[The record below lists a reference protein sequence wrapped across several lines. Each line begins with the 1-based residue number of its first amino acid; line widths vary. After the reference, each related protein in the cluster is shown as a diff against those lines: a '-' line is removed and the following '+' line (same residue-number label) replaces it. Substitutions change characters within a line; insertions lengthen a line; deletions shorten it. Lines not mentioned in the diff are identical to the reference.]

1 MQLRPKSL
9 SGLIFIGY
17 GLIALPL
24 LVAVVN
30 AAWQMDRLARKS
42 EALVQVGVHGTQ
54 NYRLL
59 LEQLTSMERNARLY
73 QVLGDNARAAKQHL
87 DIYKESE
94 ARFNAALSELEE
106 LSANPARS
114 DDLQA
119 LGRES
124 GSIFRALQLNSTGSG
139 SLDSTRRAFERM
151 SQTAG
156 SLSEEHRGFID
167 RGLSELEI
175 EAREAQ
181 RKLAWQ
187 SAALIPTTLVLT
199 IVFTILLARPIRQID
214 KAISE
219 LGGGAFSRTI
229 RVTGPRDL
237 EALGRQLEWLRKRLL
252 ELALERNKFLRHMSH
267 ELKTP
272 LANIREGTEL
282 LMDGSVGEL
291 ETGQQEVTSILHDNG
306 LKLQQLIENL
316 LSFSAWQAKNAEL
329 QLTEFKLLPLIKR
342 LVRHH
347 QLTLASNNVKLKV
360 KARDISI
367 FADREKLR
375 MVLDNLISN
384 ATKFTPPGG
393 TIHIMGDAKG
403 GQLVLEVA
411 DTGPGIPASDRAHIF
426 EAFYQGKLPQGGHLQ
441 GTGIGL
447 SVVMECV
454 HAHGGTVE
462 IVDGRFKGAHFRIRL
477 PLDQPGV
484 VSEHQ
489 VAASA

>member
-42 EALVQVGVHGTQ
+42 EGLVRVGVQGTQ

-59 LEQLTSMERNARLY
+59 LEQLTSMERNARHY
-73 QVLGDNARAAKQHL
+73 QVLGHKDRLNL
-87 DIYKESE
+87 YKESE
-94 ARFNAALSELEE
+94 ARFNAALSELEN
-106 LSANPARS
+106 LSENPS
-114 DDLQA
+114 HIDDLQA

-124 GSIFRALQLNSTGSG
+124 GRIFRALQLNPTSSG
-139 SLDSTRRAFERM
+139 SLDSIFERM